1 MKGMRLK
8 YFIGIFV
15 SLLLTAC
22 SMSVDLSD
30 ITVADFEVIGTPRT
44 CTRLVLVN
52 ENVIGYGVQLGENE
66 IFSGTYKLIYL
77 SSDFDAIKLS
87 NYEDGNLDD
96 LAVCYTKEILTA
108 DDMYDTNGNGKH
120 IYYAFYENVKIPSS
134 QPIWVI
140 DHKCLTRAYTVQ
152 LTYPSSQSTEIGE
165 TINGKLT
172 GLPDMINPITNEIQG
187 SALAVAFTAQ
197 KASDN
202 GTKAVYE
209 AKIITLPL
217 AADGVQLI
225 TNFDHNSHDIQISN
239 ATITTK

>member
-1 MKGMRLK
+1 MRLK

-22 SMSVDLSD
+22 SMSVDL
-30 ITVADFEVIGTPRT
+30 ADSTLVNFVVNGTTRAYS
-44 CTRLVLVN
+44 RLVLVN

-66 IFSGTYKLIYL
+66 IFSGTYKQIYL
-77 SSDFDAIKLS
+77 SSDLDAIKLS

-96 LAVCYTKEILTA
+96 LVVCYTKETLTV
-108 DDMYDTNGNGKH
+108 DDMYDADNKAKH
-120 IYYAFYENVKIPSS
+120 IHYSLQNVTIPGT
-134 QPIWVI
+134 QKIWVR
-140 DHKCLTRAYTVQ
+140 DQKSLTKEYTIQ
-152 LTYPSSQSTEIGE
+152 LTYPSSQATEIGE

-202 GTKAVYE
+202 GTKAVYK

-217 AADGVQLI
+217 TADGVQLI
-225 TNFDHNSHDIQISN
+225 TNFDHNSHDIQISKT
-239 ATITTK
+239 TITIK